1 MGWPQTA
8 CPDASPRSRFG
19 AGRGRPW
26 VAFGALAAVGLL
38 ACGDDPV
45 EPDPS
50 EEALT
55 AEEAQALYLGIQELL
70 NLEADPPHFTVI
82 EAVGDTMITARC
94 NGGGTVVA
102 TLSPEE
108 SRQGDTTRLSIRA
121 KMTHDGCQ
129 LPEVNGRA
137 YMVSGEPDI
146 SITTTLIVVV
156 TEQVFWMDAEG
167 FATGTVRWS
176 LGERMGECR
185 VSMVLLLDGVDGTEP
200 IASMNGLMCGH
211 ELKVPIEIITE
222 GT

>member
-8 CPDASPRSRFG
+8 CPDASPRSRFR

-26 VAFGALAAVGLL
+26 VAIGALAAVGLL

-121 KMTHDGCQ
+121 KMNHDGCQ

-156 TEQVFWMDAEG
+156 TEQVFWMDVEG
-167 FATGTVRWS
+167 FATGAVRWS
-176 LGERMGECR
+176 LGERMGECN
-185 VSMVLLLDGVDGTEP
+185 VNMVLLLDGVDGTEP

>member
-1 MGWPQTA
+1 M
-8 CPDASPRSRFG
+8 
-19 AGRGRPW
+19 W

-70 NLEADPPHFTVI
+70 NLDADPPHFTVI

-137 YMVSGEPDI
+137 YKVSGEPDI

-185 VSMVLLLDGVDGTEP
+185 VNMVLLLDGVDGTEP

-222 GT
+222 GA